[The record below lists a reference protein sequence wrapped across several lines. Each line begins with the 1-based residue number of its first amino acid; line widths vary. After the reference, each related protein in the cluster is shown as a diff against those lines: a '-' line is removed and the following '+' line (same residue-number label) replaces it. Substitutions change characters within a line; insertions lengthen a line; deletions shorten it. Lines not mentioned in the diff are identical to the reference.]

1 MHPFISESVAV
12 LERTPRVLAALL
24 DGAPEAWTETRE
36 SDASFSPRDVVGH
49 LIHGED
55 TDWVPRLRL
64 ILEKGDS
71 EPFVPFD
78 RFGFR
83 DRIAGRTLADLL
95 EEFTRKREANVGVLR
110 DLSLDD
116 ADLARAGRHP
126 ALGAVTLRQLL
137 ATRVA
142 HDLNHVGQAVRVMA
156 RRHTEAVGPWRAYL
170 KILGRPQEGRV
181 LWNDLTVGDA
191 EGLRD
196 FYSAVAGWRAEP
208 VAMGDYADYNMIP
221 RDSSD
226 PAAGVCHARAGNAAL
241 PPVWLPYIA
250 VASLDEAMA
259 RCRERGGRV
268 VDGPRAMGE
277 GRRYCVIQDPA
288 GAHAGLV
295 GP

>member
-1 MHPFISESVAV
+1 MHPFVSESVAV
-12 LERTPRVLAALL
+12 LERTPRVMAALL

-36 SDASFSPRDVVGH
+36 GPDTFSPRDVLGH

-83 DRIAGRTLADLL
+83 DGIAGRSLGELLA
-95 EEFTRKREANVGVLR
+95 EFSRKREENLGVLR
-110 DLSLDD
+110 GLELDD
-116 ADLARAGRHP
+116 DDLERAGRHP
-126 ALGAVTLRQLL
+126 ELGSVTLRQLL
-137 ATRVA
+137 ATWVA

-170 KILGRPQEGRV
+170 KILGRPEAGRV
-181 LWNDLTVGDA
+181 MWNDITVGDA
-191 EGLRD
+191 VGLRD
-196 FYSAVAGWRAEP
+196 FYAAVAGWRAEP
-208 VAMGDYADYNMIP
+208 VPMGDYADFSMVP
-221 RDSSD
+221 RDASE
-226 PAAGVCHARAGNAAL
+226 PAAGVCHARGGNAAL

-250 VASLDEAMA
+250 VTSLDAAMA
-259 RCRERGGRV
+259 RCSERGGRI
-268 VDGPRAMGE
+268 VDGPRSMGE
-277 GRRYCVIQDPA
+277 GRRFCIIQDPA
-288 GAHAGLV
+288 GAYAGFV

>member
-1 MHPFISESVAV
+1 MHPFVSESVAV
-12 LERTPRVLAALL
+12 LERTPRVMAALL

-36 SDASFSPRDVVGH
+36 GPDTFSPRDVLGH

-83 DRIAGRTLADLL
+83 DGIAGRSLGELLA
-95 EEFTRKREANVGVLR
+95 EFSRKREANLGVLR
-110 DLSLDD
+110 GLELGD
-116 ADLARAGRHP
+116 AELERPGRHP
-126 ALGAVTLRQLL
+126 ALGSVTLRQLL
-137 ATRVA
+137 ATWVA

-170 KILGRPQEGRV
+170 KILGHPEAGRV
-181 LWNDLTVGDA
+181 MWNDITVGDA
-191 EGLRD
+191 VGLRD
-196 FYSAVAGWRAEP
+196 FYTAVAGWRAEP
-208 VAMGDYADYNMIP
+208 VTMGDYADFDMVP
-221 RDSSD
+221 RDASE
-226 PAAGVCHARAGNAAL
+226 PAAGVCHARGDNAAL

-250 VASLDEAMA
+250 VTSLDAAMA
-259 RCRERGGRV
+259 RCSERGGRI
-268 VDGPRAMGE
+268 VDGPRKMGE
-277 GRRYCVIQDPA
+277 GRRFCIIQDPA
-288 GAHAGLV
+288 GAYAGFV